1 MYASLRLL
9 AKVMDWEQ
17 MCNPKAQE
25 HCEQPMEIKE
35 VDMDQIE
42 THWEETL

>member
-1 MYASLRLL
+1 MLL

-17 MCNPKAQE
+17 MWDPKAWE
-25 HCEQPMEIKE
+25 CCEQPMEIEE
-35 VDMDQIE
+35 VGMDQIE